1 MTALQTPEKTSRR
14 QELRQNIFV
23 DLYARALLFYDQYKR
38 LAQGLGGALLVLV
51 LAIPGYIYYHQQQE
65 QAANK
70 KLGKILPVY
79 EQENYQQALD
89 GVGNR
94 AGLLTIADSY
104 SRTDAGNLAA
114 FYAANSLYKLEKY
127 DRALKYFQRFDKG
140 GDFVGAS
147 AYAAQA
153 AIQENK
159 GAFERAG
166 ELYEQAASQ
175 YSNELTAPRF
185 LLEAGQ
191 AYEEAGQY
199 EAAMAAYKK
208 IQNKYPE
215 SDQAT
220 EAERYMAR
228 AKVRQEEKMSS
239 S

>member
-1 MTALQTPEKTSRR
+1 MTALETPEKTSRR

-23 DLYARALLFYDQYKR
+23 DLYARALLFYDEYKR
-38 LAQGLGGALLVLV
+38 LAQGIGVALLVLV

-65 QAANK
+65 QEANER
-70 KLGKILPVY
+70 LGQILPAY
-79 EQENYQQALD
+79 DQGNYQQALD
-89 GVGNR
+89 GTGNR
-94 AGLLTIADSY
+94 AGLLSIADDY
-104 SRTDAGNLAA
+104 SRTDAGNLAT
-114 FYAANSLYKLEKY
+114 FYAANSLYQLEEY
-127 DRALKYFQRFDKG
+127 DRALEYFQRYEKS
-140 GDFVGAS
+140 GDFIGAS

-175 YSNELTAPRF
+175 YQNKLTAPRF
-185 LLEAGQ
+185 LLNAGQ

-199 EAAMAAYKK
+199 DAAVDVYQR
-208 IQNKYPE
+208 IQDEYPD

-220 EAERYMAR
+220 DAERFMAR
-228 AKVRQEEKMSS
+228 AEVRQEEMSS

>member
-23 DLYARALLFYDQYKR
+23 DLYARALLFYDEYKR
-38 LAQGLGGALLVLV
+38 LAQGLGVALLVLV

-65 QAANK
+65 QVANEQ
-70 KLGKILPVY
+70 LGKILPVY
-79 EQENYQQALD
+79 DQGNYQQALD

-94 AGLLTIADSY
+94 AGLLTIADDY
-104 SRTDAGNLAA
+104 GNTDAGNLAA
-114 FYAANSLYKLEKY
+114 FYAANSLYQLEEY
-127 DRALKYFQRFDKG
+127 DRALKYFQRYDKS
-140 GDFVGAS
+140 GDFIGAS

-166 ELYEQAASQ
+166 ELYEQAASE

-199 EAAMAAYKK
+199 DAAVAAYQK
-208 IQNKYPE
+208 IQDEYPE

-228 AKVRQEEKMSS
+228 AEVRREEMTSS
-239 S
+239 